1 MMHVQCTCTR
11 AVERCNR
18 ERLRYETELRCSRG
32 VGEVQESSC
41 DSLACHVL
49 EVRGQSSERGDLG
62 ERGERGQRA
71 VFRLAFY

>member
-1 MMHVQCTCTR
+1 ML
-11 AVERCNR
+11 ERCKR
-18 ERLRYETELRCSRG
+18 AHATAYSSCDSL
-32 VGEVQESSC
+32 EVQESSC